1 MLRLENA
8 LTRLE
13 RERGQLMTDQRKA
26 DTRHKI
32 QLGGLIIKAGL
43 GHVDAMALLGLLVT
57 HRDAARDPGE
67 QKHLRAVGRA
77 FARAARGGDDGA

>member
-13 RERGQLMTDQRKA
+13 RERGHLMTDQRKA

-67 QKHLRAVGRA
+67 QQHLREVGRA
-77 FARAARGGDDGA
+77 FATQARGSDDGA